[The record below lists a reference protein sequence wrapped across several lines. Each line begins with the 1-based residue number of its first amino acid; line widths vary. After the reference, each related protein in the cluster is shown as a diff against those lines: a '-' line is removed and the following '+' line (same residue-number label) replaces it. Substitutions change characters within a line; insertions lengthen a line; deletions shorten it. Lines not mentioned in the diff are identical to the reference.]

1 MIIVIDGVFG
11 LTTSEISFISEK
23 FNRIYI
29 VDIDVCPDIIGE
41 KIYVDI
47 IDTTNTFFKRRY
59 LHTNVL
65 RVLDSE
71 YLICVVYDLIIDY
84 IKKKHRKILL
94 ELRRTKLLNDTKNLL
109 TKGEHKYDREKTTEH
124 SPYEGVVQINKKI

>member
-1 MIIVIDGVFG
+1 M
-11 LTTSEISFISEK
+11 TTSEISFISEK

-84 IKKKHRKILL
+84 IRKKHRKILL

-109 TKGEHKYDREKTTEH
+109 TKGEHKYDREKTER

>member
-84 IKKKHRKILL
+84 IRKKHRKILL

-124 SPYEGVVQINKKI
+124 SPYEGAVQINKKI